1 MTNSR
6 IVRGVKL
13 AAAGAVLATLG
24 ACATNEQATMK
35 LDALEAKVNEALQSS
50 AAAKIDAAT
59 ALDIALDVEK
69 KVK

>member
-1 MTNSR
+1 MINSR
-6 IVRGVKL
+6 WIRSAKL
-13 AAAGAVLATLG
+13 AAAGAVLVTLG
-24 ACATNEQATMK
+24 ACATDQQTHMK
-35 LDALEAKVNEALQSS
+35 LDALEARVNEALQSS